1 MVRFI
6 NSMQSMQ
13 RKEILTPTPV
23 HELNQ
28 FNSYMN
34 YTHLKKSRERKP
46 QLSAIISVSGN
57 KCKLQSTKERKH
69 GTRDPSL
76 HVDVRAH
83 VCMHVHTDAP

>member
-13 RKEILTPTPV
+13 RKETLTPSPV

-34 YTHLKKSRERKP
+34 YTHYKKSRERKP
-46 QLSAIISVSGN
+46 QLSAIISASGN
-57 KCKLQSTKERKH
+57 KCKLQPTKERK
-69 GTRDPSL
+69 
-76 HVDVRAH
+76 
-83 VCMHVHTDAP
+83 